1 MQVTLAVLATDI
13 NIARQISAR
22 LTDLTNYL
30 ATQNFPNVTVTSPPE
45 IYDSDN
51 VRVSPSAGSLS
62 RPALLLTAMLAT
74 AAVTRLTASLG

>member
-22 LTDLTNYL
+22 LSDLTNYL
-30 ATQNFPNVTVTSPPE
+30 ATQNFPNVTVTSQPD

-51 VRVSPSAGSLS
+51 ARVSPSAGSLS

-74 AAVTRLTASLG
+74 AVVTRLTASLG